1 MAEILAENLQKTIT
15 VKNRQCL
22 LPTKVL
28 TAGDTEEVAT

>member
-15 VKNRQCL
+15 DKNRQCL

-28 TAGDTEEVAT
+28 TAGDIGEVAT